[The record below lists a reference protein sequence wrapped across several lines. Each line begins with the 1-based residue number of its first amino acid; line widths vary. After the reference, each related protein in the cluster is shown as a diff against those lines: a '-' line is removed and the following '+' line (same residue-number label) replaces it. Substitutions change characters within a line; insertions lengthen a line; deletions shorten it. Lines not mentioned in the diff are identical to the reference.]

1 MSGLSMLP
9 TLAESGELV
18 IENLLAFRLFPN
30 LQRGDLIILKSPLQP
45 SRIICKRILGL
56 PGDVVC
62 VDPTGVYAPSTEH
75 VIVPKGHIWIVGD
88 NAAHSRDSRQYGPV
102 SMSLIRGKLFARVS
116 AQTAAFSMSF

>member
-1 MSGLSMLP
+1 MLP